1 MTVILN
7 LLASLLKRKFL
18 YYKESLTNML
28 KVEQDIIMTK
38 VIVSK
43 YGKVN
48 RKGLS
53 NVEEP

>member
-1 MTVILN
+1 
-7 LLASLLKRKFL
+7 
-18 YYKESLTNML
+18 ML
-28 KVEQDIIMTK
+28 EVVQDIIMTK

>member
-48 RKGLS
+48 RKGLP
-53 NVEEP
+53 NVVEP